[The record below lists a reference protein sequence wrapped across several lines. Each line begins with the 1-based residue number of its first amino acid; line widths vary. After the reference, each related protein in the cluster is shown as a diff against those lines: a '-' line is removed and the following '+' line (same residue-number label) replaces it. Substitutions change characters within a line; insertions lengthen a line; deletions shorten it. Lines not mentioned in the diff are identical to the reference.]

1 MTMRTKRLL
10 FGLVITAC
18 FYFSQ
23 GAKHRPGTREAI
35 APALLI
41 GAGMAAGGLM
51 GRKKGDSDAMK
62 FLQMAYDEFG
72 RLRPPTPE
80 EMKYQV
86 QSLVQ
91 QGVLTPEDAQTVLA
105 NPSAYLNVDEDPTIR
120 KAQLGSLSKLQGI
133 VDSGGLD
140 AQGKADVADI
150 INSLNTANKGSRE
163 AIVENAAQRGVG
175 GSGLE
180 LANRMSAGQEASTNA
195 SQQGLDAA
203 ALAEKRALEA
213 IMNTGQLAGQIRGQ
227 DYTKA
232 SDKAAAMDAID
243 KFNTQ
248 NKQNVILTN
257 TAARNSAQAT
267 NLGAKQRIADT
278 NVAMANEKAKYDAS
292 LKQQDFENQAK
303 IAAGKTG
310 QLGGLAQ
317 TADKQKERDDA
328 YWASLLGTGGTIL
341 AGAGK

>member
-1 MTMRTKRLL
+1 MIPAALAI
-10 FGLVITAC
+10 G
-18 FYFSQ
+18 
-23 GAKHRPGTREAI
+23 GT
-35 APALLI
+35 
-41 GAGMAAGGLM
+41 MAASGLL
-51 GRKKGDSDAMK
+51 GHKSGDNGAQK

-72 RLRPPTPE
+72 RLRAPTPE
-80 EMKYQV
+80 EMQYQV
-86 QSLVQ
+86 QNLVQ
-91 QGVLTPEDAQTVLA
+91 QGILTPEDAQTVLA
-105 NPSAYLNVDEDPTIR
+105 NPSAFLNIDEDPTVR
-120 KAQLGSLSKLQGI
+120 KAQMGSLAKLQGI

-180 LANRMSAGQEASTNA
+180 LANRLSAGQEASTNA
-195 SQQGLDAA
+195 SQQGMDAA

-257 TAARNSAQAT
+257 TAARNTASAT
-267 NLGAKQRIADT
+267 NLGAKQRVADT
-278 NVAMANEKAKYDAS
+278 NTMMANEKAKADAAT
-292 LKQQDFENQAK
+292 KQQDFENQMR

-310 QLGGLAQ
+310 QLGNMA
-317 TADKQKERDDA
+317 TNAADEKKRDDA

-341 AGAGK
+341 AGGAR